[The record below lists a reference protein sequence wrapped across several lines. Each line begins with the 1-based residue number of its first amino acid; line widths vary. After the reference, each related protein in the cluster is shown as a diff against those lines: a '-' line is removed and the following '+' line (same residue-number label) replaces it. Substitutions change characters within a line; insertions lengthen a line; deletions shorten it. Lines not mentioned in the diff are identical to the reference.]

1 MIRTELP
8 RTQQHFFEF
17 FAQTAELLDV
27 SMEISTQMNEQLI
40 KTPPRGRRGCKGA
53 PGERALVVRR
63 PDQSFVCAAR
73 VTGHP
78 PLCWRSSATSQRR
91 LFTFISKMIP

>member
-40 KTPPRGRRGCKGA
+40 KTPPRGGGVARAPRASALWLFVALISPSFAPRASPAIRHFAGA
-53 PGERALVVRR
+53 RA
-63 PDQSFVCAAR
+63 
-73 VTGHP
+73 P
-78 PLCWRSSATSQRR
+78 PPSDGSSRSSPR
-91 LFTFISKMIP
+91 